1 MPDFQTHARS
11 FATAE
16 GLSRLATPGSAIG
29 FAILQTIIESLPH
42 IVFWK
47 DERRIYRGCNAA
59 FARSLGLPSPEAI
72 VGRTDAQLPWAPE
85 FKVEIARADAAVLS
99 GTRRHVNEPRED
111 AVFGTPR
118 HVLTSLMPLRHADGT
133 IGGVIG
139 VITDISELRST
150 QEALARTE
158 KRWELALKSSGAG
171 VWEINMLTGDVYRSP
186 HCLSMLGYGPDDV
199 DGTVATLNDMVH
211 PDDLAAALAV
221 RNRVESGETDHI
233 EMEYRLRCK
242 DGSYRWILSRGA
254 VLGRDASGMP
264 TRLVG
269 TFTDIDDQYAVRD
282 RAAQARKLESIG
294 SLAAGVA
301 HEINTPLQFVS
312 DGVEFLRSGF
322 NDILCGTAG
331 QGDPASDV
339 LRDQIPKA
347 LDLVQE
353 GIMRIA
359 EIVHAMR
366 EFSHPDSRTKEAAS
380 VTDLLRTALAV
391 ARHEYKH
398 VADVHT
404 EFAELP
410 PLACH
415 AGELS
420 QVFVNLIVNAAHAIA
435 EASPD
440 GSRRGL
446 ISVRARREG
455 AAIIVEIE
463 DTGCGIPAGILDRIF
478 DPFFTTKPIGRGT
491 GQGLSIARNVV
502 EQRHAGQITV
512 DSQVGRGTLMRIRLP
527 LDAAKACEVA
537 A

>member
-11 FATAE
+11 FAKAE
-16 GLSRLATPGSAIG
+16 GLSQLASQGSGIG
-29 FAILQTIIESLPH
+29 FTILQTIIESLPH

-47 DERRIYRGCNAA
+47 DERRVYRGCNAA
-59 FARSLGLPSPEAI
+59 FVRSLGLPSAEAV
-72 VGRTDAQLPWAPE
+72 VGRTDAELPWARE
-85 FKVEIARADAAVLS
+85 FRAEIANADAAVLS
-99 GTRRHVNEPRED
+99 GRRRYVDEPRED

-118 HVLTSLMPLRHADGT
+118 PVLTSLLPLFQADGS
-133 IGGVIG
+133 IGGIIG
-139 VITDISELRST
+139 VVTDISELRRT
-150 QEALARTE
+150 QEALAQTE
-158 KRWELALKSSGAG
+158 RRWELALKSSGAG
-171 VWEINMLTGDVYRSP
+171 VWEIDMQTGDVYRSP
-186 HCLSMLGYGPDDV
+186 RICAMLGYGPDEV
-199 DGTVATLNDMVH
+199 DATVTGLNDLVH
-211 PDDLAAALAV
+211 PQDLATAVAV
-221 RNRVESGETDHI
+221 RDRVESGETDHI

-242 DGSYRWILSRGA
+242 DGSYRSILSRGA

-269 TFTDIDDQYAVRD
+269 TFTDITDQYADRD

-312 DGVEFLRSGF
+312 DSVEFLRGGF
-322 NDILCGTAG
+322 DDILRATAG
-331 QGDPASDV
+331 QGDLAV
-339 LRDQIPKA
+339 EALRHEIPRA

-359 EIVHAMR
+359 EIVRAMR

-380 VTDLLRTALAV
+380 VADLLRTALAV
-391 ARHEYKH
+391 ARHEYRQ
-398 VADVHT
+398 VADIRT

-410 PLACH
+410 PFACH

-420 QVFVNLIVNAAHAIA
+420 QVFVNLLVNAAHAII

-446 ISVRARREG
+446 ITVRTRQEG
-455 AAIIVEIE
+455 AAIVVEIE
-463 DTGCGIPAGILDRIF
+463 DTGCGIPAGIVDRIF

-491 GQGLSIARNVV
+491 GQGLSLARNVV
-502 EQRHAGQITV
+502 EQRHAGRITV
-512 DSQVGRGTLMRIRLP
+512 DSQVGRGTLMRIVLP
-527 LDAAKACEVA
+527 FDAAEAQVA

>member
-1 MPDFQTHARS
+1 MPDLT
-11 FATAE
+11 
-16 GLSRLATPGSAIG
+16 L
-29 FAILQTIIESLPH
+29 LQTIIETLPH
-42 IVFWK
+42 LVFWK

-59 FARSLGLPSPEAI
+59 FARSLGLPSREAVI
-72 VGRTDAQLPWAPE
+72 GRTDAELPWAPE
-85 FKVEIARADAAVLS
+85 FRAEIAKVDAVVLS
-99 GTRRHVNEPRED
+99 GKRRYVNESRED

-118 HVLTSLMPLRHADGT
+118 PVVTSLLPLRQADGS
-133 IGGVIG
+133 IGGIIG
-139 VITDISELRST
+139 VVTDVSELRST
-150 QEALARTE
+150 QEALAQTE
-158 KRWELALKSSGAG
+158 RRCELALKSSGAG
-171 VWEINMLTGDVYRSP
+171 IWEIDMLTGEVYRSP
-186 HCLSMLGYGPDDV
+186 RIYEMLGYEAEEMDP
-199 DGTVATLNDMVH
+199 TVATLNESVH

-221 RNRVESGETDHI
+221 REAVERGETDFI
-233 EMEYRLRCK
+233 EMEYRLACK

-254 VLGRDASGMP
+254 VLGRQPSGLP

-269 TFTDIDDQYAVRD
+269 TFTDINDRYEHRD

-312 DGVEFLRSGF
+312 DSVEFLRGSF
-322 NDILCGTAG
+322 DDIMRAAAG
-331 QGDPASDV
+331 RRDPQLEAMS
-339 LRDQIPKA
+339 RQIPRA

-353 GIMRIA
+353 GITRIA
-359 EIVHAMR
+359 EIVQAMR
-366 EFSHPDSRTKEAAS
+366 KFSHPDSRTKEAAG
-380 VTDLLRTALAV
+380 VADLLRTALAV

-404 EFAELP
+404 DFAELP

-420 QVFVNLIVNAAHAIA
+420 QVFVNLIVNAAHAIV

-446 ISVRARREG
+446 ISVRARQEG
-455 AAIIVEIE
+455 AAIVVEVQ
-463 DTGCGIPAGILDRIF
+463 DTGCGIPAGIIERIF

-502 EQRHAGQITV
+502 EQRHSGQILV
-512 DSQVGRGTLMRIRLP
+512 DTQVGRGTLMRIVLP
-527 LDAAKACEVA
+527 LDAPTGQVVA

>member
-16 GLSRLATPGSAIG
+16 GLSQLASQGSGIG
-29 FAILQTIIESLPH
+29 FTILQTIIESLPH

-59 FARSLGLPSPEAI
+59 FARSLGLPSREAVI
-72 VGRTDAQLPWAPE
+72 GRTDAELPWAPE
-85 FKVEIARADAAVLS
+85 FRAEIANADAAVLG
-99 GTRRHVNEPRED
+99 GTRRYVNESRED

-118 HVLTSLMPLRHADGT
+118 PVVTSLLPLRQADGS
-133 IGGVIG
+133 IGGIIG
-139 VITDISELRST
+139 VVTDISELRST

-158 KRWELALKSSGAG
+158 RRWELALQSSGAG
-171 VWEINMLTGDVYRSP
+171 VWEIDMLTGSVYRSP
-186 HCLSMLGYGPDDV
+186 RICAMLGYGADAIDA
-199 DGTVATLNDMVH
+199 TVAGLYDLVH
-211 PDDLAAALAV
+211 PDDLATATAV
-221 RNRVESGETDHI
+221 RDRIESGATDHI
-233 EMEYRLRCK
+233 EMEYRLRCS

-254 VLGRDASGMP
+254 VIGRDPSGRP

-269 TFTDIDDQYAVRD
+269 TFTDITDQYADRD

-312 DGVEFLRSGF
+312 DGIEFLRGGF
-322 NDILCGTAG
+322 DDIKRATAG
-331 QGDPASDV
+331 RRDPQLEAMSG
-339 LRDQIPKA
+339 QIPRA

-359 EIVHAMR
+359 EIVQAMR
-366 EFSHPDSRTKEAAS
+366 EFSHPDSRTKEAAG
-380 VTDLLRTALAV
+380 VAELLRTALAV

-404 EFAELP
+404 DFAELP

-420 QVFVNLIVNAAHAIA
+420 QVFVNLIVNAAHAIV

-446 ISVRARREG
+446 ISVRARQEG
-455 AAIIVEIE
+455 AAIVVEIQ
-463 DTGCGIPAGILDRIF
+463 DNGCGIPAGIIDRIF
-478 DPFFTTKPIGRGT
+478 DPFFTTKSIGRGT

-502 EQRHAGQITV
+502 EHRHSGQILV
-512 DSQVGRGTLMRIRLP
+512 DTQVGRGTLMRIVLP
-527 LDAAKACEVA
+527 LDAPDARVA